1 METTLPVCPR
11 CHSANFIREP
21 FKKICL
27 KCGNEFYL
35 SNASTMITDD
45 FTGEV
50 TYRDITS
57 KPVTSRMFKKESV
70 RKPK

>member
-1 METTLPVCPR
+1 METILPVCPR
-11 CHSANFIREP
+11 CHSANFIKEP

-35 SNASTMITDD
+35 SNASTMITNDI
-45 FTGEV
+45 TGKI

-57 KPVTSRMFKKESV
+57 KPATSRMFQRKNGKK
-70 RKPK
+70 PM

>member
-11 CHSANFIREP
+11 CHSANFIKEP

-27 KCGNEFYL
+27 NCGNEFYL

-45 FTGEV
+45 FTGKV

-57 KPVTSRMFKKESV
+57 KQVTPQTFK
-70 RKPK
+70 RKNGKKPI